1 MRGSK
6 SRADPKYIEA
16 FTELLKQLVKNAGID
31 PSAPVDIYLAGGSAL
46 QFHTGARMSD
56 DVDAAFSRR
65 ILVPEGEVVFTDST
79 GRARSVY
86 WDRNY
91 NESFALV
98 HENAHQDA
106 VRMPLPELPRIRV
119 WLFSPLDL
127 AVSKLSRFSPVDR
140 SDIVELAKV
149 CGVTS
154 AALRKR
160 AEEAL
165 SYYVGN
171 PEPVRTSIKIACADI
186 DTAVPP
192 SRSKPREP

>member
-6 SRADPKYIEA
+6 SIADPKYLEA
-16 FTELLKQLVKNAGID
+16 FTELLKRLVKNAGID
-31 PSAPVDIYLAGGSAL
+31 PRAPVDIYLAGGSAL
-46 QFHTGARMSD
+46 QFHTGTRMSD

-65 ILVPEGEVVFTDST
+65 IFVPEGEVIFTDST
-79 GRARSVY
+79 GKARSIY

-106 VRMPLPELPRIRV
+106 VRMPLREVHQARV
-119 WLFSPLDL
+119 WFFSPLDL

-140 SDIVELAKV
+140 SDIVELARV

-171 PEPVRTSIKIACADI
+171 PEPVRTAIKIACADI
-186 DTAVPP
+186 DAAVAP
-192 SRSKPREP
+192 STSKPRKP

>member
-16 FTELLKQLVKNAGID
+16 FTQLLKQLVKNADID
-31 PSAPVDIYLAGGSAL
+31 PRAPVDIYLAGGSAV
-46 QFHTGARMSD
+46 QFYTGARLSD

-65 ILVPEGEVVFTDST
+65 IFVPEGEVIFTDST
-79 GRARSVY
+79 GKARSIY

-106 VRMPLPELPRIRV
+106 VRMPLSGMPQVRV
-119 WLFSPLDL
+119 WFFSPLDL
-127 AVSKLSRFSPVDR
+127 AVSKLSRFSRVDR
-140 SDIVELAKV
+140 SDIVELARL

-171 PEPVRTSIKIACADI
+171 PEPVRTSIKMACADI
-186 DTAVPP
+186 DAAVPR
-192 SRSKPREP
+192 SGSKPRKS